1 MRRLV
6 RVAEEEPVLLILL
19 TGFAIV
25 FLSVF
30 PPHLLV
36 NDSFLTLTA
45 GREVAEHGLPSVD
58 DLTVIGATRPWT
70 DQQWGAQLLA
80 YGSYELGGHALL
92 AVVSAAFVLIA
103 FVLAAVGARLL
114 GAGPRAIVLVFFPVI
129 LAAPFAWTIRAQVFA
144 LPLFVGLLWLLVSET
159 RRPSRR
165 VYLVLPILVVW
176 ANLHGSVALGAM
188 LTMLFAAVELVSTRG
203 RSLGRDALLF
213 VLAPLAVLVTPYGPV
228 DTARYYRLLLVDPP
242 FADRVTEWQPSD
254 PGWNTLV
261 FYVLAAIAL
270 AIVVW
275 RRRRLRAFDLATLG
289 LTFVGA
295 VTAIRGIPWFAL
307 ACMVLLPVAL
317 GDVLE
322 GRPAPI
328 RTRLNRGLAIG
339 ATALVALTVVI
350 ALTRDESWYERSWP
364 NGALESVREATASP
378 GMRVFATDRHADW
391 LLWKLPELRGR
402 VAYDVRFEIYEPSLF
417 ERLGE
422 YHAELGADWK
432 SIADGYEI
440 VVVDEQG
447 VSHTDDFLAEPGAR
461 KLWGDDRVAV
471 VLRPASS

>member
-45 GREVAEHGLPSVD
+45 GREVAEHGLPSFD

-144 LPLFVGLLWLLVSET
+144 LPLFVGLLWLLASET

-165 VYLVLPILVVW
+165 VYLALPILVVW

-188 LTMLFAAVELVSTRG
+188 LTMLYAAIELVSTRG

-213 VLAPLAVLVTPYGPV
+213 VLAPLAVLATPYGPV

-254 PGWNTLV
+254 PDWNTLV

-275 RRRRLRAFDLATLG
+275 RRRRLTAFDLATLG

-317 GDVLE
+317 GDVAR
-322 GRPAPI
+322 GPA
-328 RTRLNRGLAIG
+328 RAR
-339 ATALVALTVVI
+339 
-350 ALTRDESWYERSWP
+350 
-364 NGALESVREATASP
+364 
-378 GMRVFATDRHADW
+378 FA
-391 LLWKLPELRGR
+391 
-402 VAYDVRFEIYEPSLF
+402 
-417 ERLGE
+417 
-422 YHAELGADWK
+422 
-432 SIADGYEI
+432 
-440 VVVDEQG
+440 
-447 VSHTDDFLAEPGAR
+447 
-461 KLWGDDRVAV
+461 
-471 VLRPASS
+471 PASTEGSRSAPPRSSR